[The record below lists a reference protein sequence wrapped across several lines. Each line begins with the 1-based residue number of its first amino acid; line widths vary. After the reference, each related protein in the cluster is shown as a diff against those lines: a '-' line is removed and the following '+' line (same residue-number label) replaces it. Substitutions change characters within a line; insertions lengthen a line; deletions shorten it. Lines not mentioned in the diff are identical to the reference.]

1 MGEPKIAAEDLASIK
16 EMLQICFLFQ
26 GVEDSALE
34 FAAFN
39 LELHTFSKGD
49 PIILENEPNDQ
60 VYFIKQG
67 SVEIVSYIPEDKRV
81 QRLALLK
88 TGMQF
93 AEFSILTKSSRSGSA
108 YAYEECELLCMK
120 GSAFMEMLHRFPSAA
135 TRLLALLADLNQKSE
150 LYNEFI
156 PFYKPNLINLNK
168 EALALLPTASWKKF
182 GAIPL
187 ALKANVLKVAMK
199 DPNNAPFFSF
209 IKNANPQI
217 EIAVYLINETEFDE
231 TADYAL
237 QWMNS
242 PQQHKPQTKLM
253 PVIPIDTVEGM
264 LKSSDLFGTLPQ
276 NILDQIV
283 PLVQPQQVL
292 AGTPLLNPGMDVPA
306 YYLIVSGEVQL
317 FRSISKSNGIAAS
330 VTLGRGE
337 GLGETQIVTQ
347 EAFAGFA
354 RVTEDAVIIPIQKE
368 IFEQLM
374 PTPYFSIPVAQ
385 AVAKKIQSVGQI
397 NGFKYFKHE
406 DNLNLKSVMSILPLA
421 LMTEQKAVP
430 IKLIDNEV
438 TIGVLQH
445 NSSGFL
451 SAAARYLLDFR
462 VKIMGISEE
471 QFKVYFQHLK
481 TLKEQS
487 GSDATPT
494 IKGKAQAMN
503 IMQLV
508 DHILLTGMNNRAS
521 DIHFE
526 PSEHF
531 LTIRYRVD
539 GVLREASEKIPA
551 EQMKEFIGRLKILSN
566 MDISQNKLPQDGQLK
581 ANVQGVAVMAR
592 SSCLPLKYGEKIV
605 LRLIRSK
612 NSVTP
617 LNMLAPDR
625 RTIQLLQAVTHC
637 KQGLF
642 LVTGPTGSG
651 KTTTLYSMLN
661 AINNVNTNVITLEDP
676 IEMEIPGF
684 NQVEIDRKRGLEFG
698 NSLRSVLRQD
708 PDVVMVGEIRDEES
722 AKIVFD
728 AAITGHLVLST
739 LHTNS
744 SLDVS
749 ARLQELG
756 VPSATISAGLLG
768 VLTQRLLRAIC
779 KKCISTR
786 PSTDAEKEVFRH
798 VLHMSHP
805 PEEVKFGQGCPA
817 CNHSGYFDRVPVVE
831 VWRSTLPMRAAL
843 ARGATIQEIFEVAK
857 QDGFETLLEF
867 GLKMVVSGL
876 TTVEEVKRVL
886 SQV

>member
-16 EMLQICFLFQ
+16 EMLQICLLFQ
-26 GVEDSALE
+26 EVEDAALE

-39 LELHTFSKGD
+39 LELLTFNKGE

-60 VYFIKQG
+60 VYFIKHG

-88 TGMQF
+88 TGIQF

-108 YAYEECELLCMK
+108 YAYEDCELLCMK
-120 GSAFMEMLHRFPSAA
+120 GSAFMEMLQRFPTVSMRFIKLIAE
-135 TRLLALLADLNQKSE
+135 LNHKNE
-150 LYNEFI
+150 TFNEFV
-156 PFYKPNLINLNK
+156 PFYKPSLINLNK
-168 EALALLPTASWKKF
+168 EALMLLPNNSWKKF

-187 ALKANVLKVAMK
+187 SYKANVLKVAMK

-217 EIAVYLINETEFDE
+217 EIAVYLIDEEEFDE
-231 TADYAL
+231 AAEAA
-237 QWMNS
+237 MNFLS
-242 PQQHKPQTKLM
+242 KPQVQKNPAPLRPAL
-253 PVIPIDTVEGM
+253 PVDDVAGM
-264 LKSSDLFGTLPQ
+264 LRGSDLFSGLPDE
-276 NILDQIV
+276 ILQQIV
-283 PLVQPQQVL
+283 PLVQPQHVK
-292 AGTPLLNPGMDVPA
+292 AGSPLLTPGMELPA
-306 YYLIVSGEVQL
+306 YYMIAKGEVQL
-317 FRSISKSNGIAAS
+317 FRSIGKSIGVAS
-330 VTLGRGE
+330 TILLTSGE
-337 GLGETQIVTQ
+337 GLGETQIVT
-347 EAFAGFA
+347 EKPFAGYA
-354 RVTEDAVIIPIQKE
+354 RVTEDAIILPIQKE
-368 IFEQLM
+368 IFLQLL
-374 PTPYFSIPVAQ
+374 PTPHFSIPGAQ
-385 AVAKKIQSVGQI
+385 AIAKKILAIGQMG
-397 NGFKYFKHE
+397 GFKYFKHV
-406 DNLNLKSVMSILPLA
+406 DTIDFKPVMSILPVG
-421 LMTEQKAVP
+421 LMMEQKMVP
-430 IKLIDNEV
+430 LQLIDNEI
-438 TIGVLQH
+438 TLGVLKH
-445 NSSGFL
+445 NNNNSLL
-451 SAAARYLLDFR
+451 SACARYILDYR

-471 QFKVYFQHLK
+471 QFKVYFQH
-481 TLKEQS
+481 
-487 GSDATPT
+487 
-494 IKGKAQAMN
+494 IKALNDQNAPEAPVVKNKAAN
-503 IMQLV
+503 VVQLV
-508 DHILLTGMNNRAS
+508 EQLLLTGMNNRAS

-526 PSEHF
+526 PSEHY
-531 LTIRYRVD
+531 LTVRYRID
-539 GVLREASEKIPA
+539 GVLRESAEKIPA
-551 EQMKEFIGRLKILSN
+551 EQCKELIGRLKILSN
-566 MDISQNKLPQDGQLK
+566 MDISQNKIPQDGQLK
-581 ANVQGVAVMAR
+581 TVVQGQNILAR

-661 AINNVNTNVITLEDP
+661 AINNVNTNVVTLEDP

-744 SLDVS
+744 ALDVS

-779 KKCISTR
+779 KKCVTTR
-786 PSTDAEKEVFRH
+786 PTTDAEKELFKQL
-798 VLHMSHP
+798 LHIDNP
-805 PEEVKFGQGCPA
+805 PEELKHGKGCPA
-817 CNHSGYFDRVPVVE
+817 CSNSGYFDRVPVVE
-831 VWRSTLPMRAAL
+831 VWRATLPMRAAL
-843 ARGATIQEIFEVAK
+843 ARGATLQEILEVAR

-867 GLKMVVSGL
+867 GLKMVISGL